1 MVVET
6 VFTSMLSLILEAIPM
21 EFIFDNVNNFFD
33 IALKLVGAFAVIE
46 SMTPNET
53 DNKIADQALK
63 LINLLGFNF
72 GNAKNG

>member
-33 IALKLVGAFAVIE
+33 IALKLVGAFAVIA

>member
-6 VFTSMLSLILEAIPM
+6 VFTSMLSLTLEAIPM
-21 EFIFDNVNNFFD
+21 DFIFDNVNNFFD
-33 IALKLVGAFAVIE
+33 IALKLVGAFAVVA

-72 GNAKNG
+72 GNARNA

>member
-1 MVVET
+1 
-6 VFTSMLSLILEAIPM
+6 MLSLTLEAIPM
-21 EFIFDNVNNFFD
+21 DFIFDNVNNFFD
-33 IALKLVGAFAVIE
+33 IALKLVGAFAVVA

-72 GNAKNG
+72 GNARNA